1 MQARWL
7 AVFLL
12 GALSTTADAQTLQD
26 AQRAHL
32 WRVMAWGGANAI
44 GGTGLFLEAD
54 SRRDPTCHGF
64 GVQSAAWGLVNIGI
78 ATVGLL
84 ADRGN
89 TAGKKAKTLV
99 AERNYHDI
107 LLLNMGLNVA
117 YSSVGTAMVVASY
130 QGVDSARAWRGHGAA
145 LIVQGTGL
153 LVLDGI
159 ALLGSRRR
167 LGGLLGMPGQIS
179 GSALPGGFVLRVRF

>member
-1 MQARWL
+1 MRTRWV
-7 AVFLL
+7 AVVLL
-12 GALSTTADAQTLQD
+12 CALSLSADAQSLQE

-32 WRVMAWGGANAI
+32 WRVMAWGGVNAI
-44 GGTGLFLEAD
+44 GGTALFLEAD
-54 SRRDPTCHGF
+54 SRRDPARHGF
-64 GVQSAAWGLVNIGI
+64 GAQSAAWGLVNVGI

-84 ADRGN
+84 ADGGD
-89 TAGKKAKTLV
+89 TAGEKSETLA

-107 LLLNMGLNVA
+107 LLLNIGLNLA

-130 QGVDSARAWRGHGAA
+130 QGVDSARAWRGHGTA
-145 LIVQGTGL
+145 LIVQGAGL

-167 LGGLLGMPGQIS
+167 FGGLLGMPGQIS